1 MWLVQTTVNISGQ
14 RVNDRDVCR
23 TTAEGKKT
31 FLAKRYGVCRGFKTC
46 WDGPCVCD
54 AKINCVNY
62 CKDVLEQGLLSAIRR
77 ISNNDFVV
85 QQDTAPAHHSHHT
98 VAYLCYSFL
107 RLSSLNQ
114 KTGRWTLR
122 IYISRIIQ
130 CWALQQMVYRHKIS
144 HTDQLKQVLIDLW
157 VQVSQDTLNPAIDY
171 SYRYQ
176 KEWRWLSKQRVVMLN
191 FVWTNHWC

>member
-31 FLAKRYGVCRGFKTC
+31 FLAKRYGVCRGFKTF

-98 VAYLCYSFL
+98 VAYLCYSFFAPEFTEPENWP
-107 RLSSLNQ
+107 LNTQ
-114 KTGRWTLR
+114 
-122 IYISRIIQ
+122 
-130 CWALQQMVYRHKIS
+130 
-144 HTDQLKQVLIDLW
+144 DLY
-157 VQVSQDTLNPAIDY
+157 LADY
-171 SYRYQ
+171 SVLSVAADGVSSQNFRYWSAEASSDRLMGSG
-176 KEWRWLSKQRVVMLN
+176 KPGYTKSSDRL
-191 FVWTNHWC
+191 